1 MAVNKYNHKRY
12 YNSMKNRRQI
22 GKFDIKTGMIVTFG
36 YRGYDNNP
44 LVFVMGTD
52 EYVAPEKK
60 MFHGVNLNYL
70 PLGEINQLFIRILQ
84 RVGWEVDKATKMPKI
99 DIFDEEDPG
108 FRVEPIFN
116 SIVKPRL
123 IDRGRDCWRTY
134 KYSKLRG
141 SIQIVK
147 FNFNISPLKEIMS
160 PDFKNLPK
168 ISKTSMY
175 KLLKG
180 DDSDFTLGTDGKPK
194 QPDKPKQPEKPK
206 TEVEKPQQPKKP
218 KGGK

>member
-22 GKFDIKTGMIVTFG
+22 GKFDIKSGMIVTFG
-36 YRGYDNNP
+36 YRGYDKNP

-99 DIFDEEDPG
+99 DLFDEEDPG

-160 PDFKNLPK
+160 PDFKKLPK
-168 ISKTSMY
+168 ISKTSMR

-180 DDSDFTLGTDGKPK
+180 DDY
-194 QPDKPKQPEKPK
+194 
-206 TEVEKPQQPKKP
+206 
-218 KGGK
+218 

>member
-1 MAVNKYNHKRY
+1 MAVNKYNHRRY
-12 YNSMKNRRQI
+12 YNSMKNRKQI
-22 GKFDIKTGMIVTFG
+22 AKFDIKSGMIVTFG
-36 YRGYDNNP
+36 YRGYDKNP

-60 MFHGVNLNYL
+60 MFHGVNLNYI
-70 PLGEINQLFIRILQ
+70 PLGEINQLFVRILQ

-134 KYSKLRG
+134 KYSKLMG
-141 SIQIVK
+141 SIQIIK

-168 ISKTSMY
+168 ISKTSMR

-180 DDSDFTLGTDGKPK
+180 DESDFKL
-194 QPDKPKQPEKPK
+194 QANNKPKQPEKPK
-206 TEVEKPQQPKKP
+206 TEVKKPQQPKKP
-218 KGGK
+218 KGGR